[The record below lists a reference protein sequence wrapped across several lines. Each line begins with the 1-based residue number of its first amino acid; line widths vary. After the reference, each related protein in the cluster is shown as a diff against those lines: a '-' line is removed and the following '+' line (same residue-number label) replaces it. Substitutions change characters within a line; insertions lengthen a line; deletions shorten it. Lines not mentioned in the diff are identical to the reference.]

1 MVWLAWRYAAVPRGT
16 PADRKAYLEAAL
28 NAALNDPEIA
38 PEYAKTGSTMDTK
51 RMNSAKAV
59 TDEVN
64 KLAKLEYDLFIKTGR
79 IKK

>member
-1 MVWLAWRYAAVPRGT
+1 
-16 PADRKAYLEAAL
+16 
-28 NAALNDPEIA
+28 
-38 PEYAKTGSTMDTK
+38 MDTK

-64 KLAKLEYDLFIKTGR
+64 KLAKLEYDFFIKTGR